1 MTSDDLGTLGRR
13 MARERADLE
22 GAAFYSDRVEPAD
35 SVDVDQQRR
44 RRQSHVERCDQTLT
58 AGEQASF
65 LAAEQRHGLLGRTR
79 SLVRKW
85 RRLHVASLGYSI
97 LSPIHCDRERGR
109 VNAAGRDGA
118 HSPPGRLLRIKSGTK
133 IVGGADGGRV
143 RGQGSRRNR

>member
-97 LSPIHCDRERGR
+97 LSRSIVTENAGGSMRRVERAPTR
-109 VNAAGRDGA
+109 R
-118 HSPPGRLLRIKSGTK
+118 P
-133 IVGGADGGRV
+133 VGSCV
-143 RGQGSRRNR
+143 